1 MQKVIELKKGDL
13 IRLNGKG
20 EVMKLNCLKNDDDL
34 SSTPLWMKI
43 CCVLGGFMFPLLM
56 FTLHDDF
63 VGVRRLTLQENLK
76 VKFNE

>member
-20 EVMKLNCLKNDDDL
+20 EVMKINGLDKESV
-34 SSTPLWMKI
+34 SSQPWWIKV

-56 FTLHDDF
+56 FSVHDDF
-63 VGVRRLTLQENLK
+63 IGVRGLSLQENLK
-76 VKFNE
+76 VKFN

>member
-13 IRLNGKG
+13 IRLGGKG
-20 EVMKLNCLKNDDDL
+20 EVMKINCLNDEKL
-34 SSTPLWMKI
+34 SATPLWMKALV
-43 CCVLGGFMFPLLM
+43 VLGGFMFPLLM

-63 VGVRRLTLQENLK
+63 IGVRGLTLQENLK